1 MRPGDDEVM
10 PPAHGAGCYV
20 YAVVA
25 GAATDVRGMPGIEP
39 GGPVDAVT
47 VGDLTAVVS
56 AVDLDAM
63 RDGGATTDLAEDS
76 WLARAVRRHEQVVLA
91 AFRSA
96 PTVPMRFGIVH
107 ADCDSVEKLLTAH
120 GAELRAEL
128 ARIGA
133 SAEWNL
139 KAYADRDVLAAM
151 AGDDD
156 DGVGKAADSGR
167 GYLLRERAR
176 REAHAR
182 AGDTIR
188 ETATTLVDR
197 VSSVARELVPLP
209 IGDDESRRGV
219 VAAACL
225 VDRDEGQR
233 LTSVV
238 ESYADTAGPRGV
250 SVELTGPWPP
260 YHFTTLRLEARNG

>member
-1 MRPGDDEVM
+1 MSPGDDEVTT
-10 PPAHGAGCYV
+10 PASGAGCYV

-25 GAATDVRGMPGIEP
+25 GDATGVRGMQGIEP

-47 VGDLTAVVS
+47 AGDITAVVS

-63 RDGGATTDLAEDS
+63 RDGGTSSDLTEDS

-107 ADCDSVEKLLTAH
+107 KDNASVKSMLTAH
-120 GAELRAEL
+120 GAELGDEL
-128 ARIGA
+128 ARIGTT
-133 SAEWNL
+133 AEWNL
-139 KAYADRDVLAAM
+139 KAFADREVLAAM
-151 AGDDD
+151 VGDADVD
-156 DGVGKAADSGR
+156 EVADSGR

-176 REAHAR
+176 REAQAR

-188 ETATTLVDR
+188 ETATTLVDH

-209 IGDDESRRGV
+209 VGGDESRRGV
-219 VAAACL
+219 VAAVCL
-225 VDRDEGQR
+225 VHRDDEQR
-233 LTSVV
+233 LTSLV
-238 ESYADTAGPRGV
+238 ESYAQTAGPHGV

-260 YHFTTLRLEARNG
+260 YSFVGDDDVGR